1 MSARIVL
8 FGATGYT
15 GGRTAEAMVARGLR
29 PVLAGRDPARLAALG
44 QRLGG
49 LESAYADVAD
59 RTSLIE
65 LVRAEDVLVST
76 VGPFR
81 KLGWPAI
88 RTAIDAG
95 AIYLDSTGE
104 PPFIRSVH
112 EWFGPEA
119 EGTGAALLT
128 AFGHDY
134 VPGVLAGAL
143 ALRDAGAAAHRVD
156 VGYFMAGHGRR
167 LSRGTL
173 HSLLGIALEPG
184 YAFRGGGLRA
194 EPAGAR
200 MRTFEVGG
208 KPRPGVSVGASE
220 HFALPRLAPQ
230 LRAVDVYLGWF
241 GPASRVLHATS
252 GVTSMV
258 GRVRGARRVTRMLA
272 DLATRRLPAAPSAE
286 ALATATVQVVAE
298 AFDAAGTL
306 VARTRLR
313 STEGYGLTAELL
325 AWGAGRA
332 AEHGVNGVGA
342 LDAVTAFGLDELI
355 NGAACAGL
363 HVEEWSCSQW
373 RRLRR
378 GSRAR
383 RRRNARRG

>member
-8 FGATGYT
+8 FGASGYT

-29 PVLAGRDPARLAALG
+29 PVLAGRDPDRLAALG

-65 LVRAEDVLVST
+65 LVESDDVLVST
-76 VGPFR
+76 VGPFH
-81 KLGWPAI
+81 KMGWPAI

-104 PPFIRSVH
+104 PPFIRSVYD
-112 EWFGPEA
+112 WFGPEA
-119 EGTGAALLT
+119 EDTGAALLT

-143 ALRDAGAAAHRVD
+143 ALRDAGAAAQRVD
-156 VGYFMAGHGRR
+156 IGYFTTGRGR
-167 LSRGTL
+167 LFSRGTL

-184 YAFRGGGLRA
+184 YAFRAGGLRV
-194 EPAGAR
+194 EPTGSR
-200 MRTFEVGG
+200 LRTFEIGG
-208 KPRPGVSVGASE
+208 RSRPGVSIGASE

-230 LRAVDVYLGWF
+230 LRTVDVYLGWF
-241 GPASRVLHATS
+241 GPASGVLHATS

-258 GRVRGARRVTRMLA
+258 GRVRGTRLATRMLA
-272 DLATRRLPAAPSAE
+272 DLATRRVPAAPSAE
-286 ALATATVQVVAE
+286 AIATATVHVIAE
-298 AFDAAGTL
+298 AFDASGAL
-306 VARTRLR
+306 LARTRLR
-313 STEGYGLTAELL
+313 SPEAYGLTAELL

-342 LDAVTAFGLDELI
+342 LDAVSAFGLDELTK
-355 NGAACAGL
+355 GAADAGL
-363 HVEEWSCSQW
+363 VVE
-373 RRLRR
+373 
-378 GSRAR
+378 A
-383 RRRNARRG
+383 

>member
-8 FGATGYT
+8 FGASGYM
-15 GGRTAEAMVARGLR
+15 GGRAAEAMVARGLR
-29 PVLAGRDPARLAALG
+29 PVLAGRDPERLAALG

-65 LVRAEDVLVST
+65 LIRADDVLVST
-76 VGPFR
+76 VGPFQ

-104 PPFIRSVH
+104 PPFIRSVY

-119 EGTGAALLT
+119 KDTGAALLT

-143 ALRDAGAAAHRVD
+143 ALREAGHGAQRVD
-156 VGYFMAGHGRR
+156 VGYFITGRGR
-167 LSRGTL
+167 MFSRGTL
-173 HSLLGIALEPG
+173 HSMLGMALEPG
-184 YAFRGGGLRA
+184 YAFRAGGLRV
-194 EPAGAR
+194 EPTGSR
-200 MRTFEVGG
+200 MRTFEVNGTL
-208 KPRPGVSVGASE
+208 RPGVSIGASE
-220 HFALPRLAPQ
+220 HYALPRLVPQ

-241 GPASRVLHATS
+241 GWASGVLHAMS

-258 GRVRGARRVTRMLA
+258 GRVRGARLATRMLA
-272 DLATRRLPAAPSAE
+272 DLATRRVPSAPSAD
-286 ALATATVQVVAE
+286 ALATATVHVVAE
-298 AFDAAGTL
+298 AFDATGTL
-306 VARTRLR
+306 LARTRLR
-313 STEGYGLTAELL
+313 SPEVYRLTAELL

-342 LDAVTAFGLDELI
+342 LDAVSAFGLDELTK
-355 NGAACAGL
+355 GAAAAGL
-363 HVEEWSCSQW
+363 RVEE
-373 RRLRR
+373 
-378 GSRAR
+378 
-383 RRRNARRG
+383 

>member
-1 MSARIVL
+1 MDAATGAVPGQPSAPLYPAAMSARIVL
-8 FGATGYT
+8 FGASGYT
-15 GGRTAEAMVARGLR
+15 GGRTAAAMVARGLR
-29 PVLAGRDPARLAALG
+29 PVLAGRDPERLAALA

-49 LESAYADVAD
+49 LESGYADVAD

-65 LVRAEDVLVST
+65 LIRPDDVLVST
-76 VGPFR
+76 VGPFH
-81 KLGWPAI
+81 KMGWPAI

-119 EGTGAALLT
+119 ADTGAALLT

-143 ALRDAGAAAHRVD
+143 ALRDAGSAAQRVD
-156 VGYFMAGHGRR
+156 VGYFVTGRGR
-167 LSRGTL
+167 LFSRGTL

-184 YAFRGGGLRA
+184 YAFRDGGLRV
-194 EPAGAR
+194 EPTGSR
-200 MRTFEVGG
+200 LRTFEVGG
-208 KPRPGVSVGASE
+208 KPRPGVTIGASE
-220 HFALPRLAPQ
+220 HYALPKLAPQ
-230 LRAVDVYLGWF
+230 LRSVDVYLGWF

-258 GRVRGARRVTRMLA
+258 GRVRGTRLAGRLLA
-272 DLATRRLPAAPSAE
+272 DLATRRVPAAPSAE
-286 ALATATVQVVAE
+286 ALAGATVHVVAE
-298 AFDAAGTL
+298 AFDAAGAL
-306 VARTRLR
+306 LARTRLR
-313 STEGYGLTAELL
+313 SPEPYDLTAELL

-342 LDAVTAFGLDELI
+342 LDAVSAFGLDELTK
-355 NGAACAGL
+355 GAADVGL
-363 HVEEWSCSQW
+363 CVEE
-373 RRLRR
+373 
-378 GSRAR
+378 
-383 RRRNARRG
+383 